1 MTAPVWRERVLG
13 RSRPDQ
19 AFRLALVVACVLFYV
34 VGRRQWFVR
43 DDWAF
48 LLSRQRLRAA
58 NGIGAWLFTAQDGH
72 WMTPPLAFWRVLQN
86 VFGVGSYWPYLLP
99 TIALHIAAVVLV
111 RVWCRRL
118 EVSEWTTTILCTLLL
133 VFGSGWENIV
143 FAVQV
148 VYNVSLVC
156 FLAHLLLVDHDGPVD
171 RRDVIGAALGVL
183 SITSSGFGPFF
194 LVGVGTVLVLRRR
207 WVAAAIATV
216 PQGVAYLW
224 WWLAWGEDPTAERHT
239 STIGGFLRFAREE
252 LSLTLGSITGQ
263 EVFGGAA
270 LLGIVAVCVWRRRL
284 GWWPRTTLIGLVVT
298 VAVMFLGIAYQR
310 AGLGLASASSSRY
323 LYMGAMLLV
332 PAIGIAV
339 DQARHF
345 DRYALL
351 AVRLLLVLA
360 TLQNARALVRWS
372 DQWADRS
379 RADQELFAMVAGWP
393 GIEQADQRLFM
404 SDYNPDVLLADLPQL
419 VADGAITP
427 RTGLTQAEQQIIV
440 DITNGK
446 PVHRPVMP

>member
-1 MTAPVWRERVLG
+1 MRK
-13 RSRPDQ
+13 
-19 AFRLALVVACVLFYV
+19 
-34 VGRRQWFVR
+34 
-43 DDWAF
+43 
-48 LLSRQRLRAA
+48 
-58 NGIGAWLFTAQDGH
+58 
-72 WMTPPLAFWRVLQN
+72 
-86 VFGVGSYWPYLLP
+86 
-99 TIALHIAAVVLV
+99 
-111 RVWCRRL
+111 
-118 EVSEWTTTILCTLLL
+118 
-133 VFGSGWENIV
+133 
-143 FAVQV
+143 
-148 VYNVSLVC
+148 
-156 FLAHLLLVDHDGPVD
+156 
-171 RRDVIGAALGVL
+171 
-183 SITSSGFGPFF
+183 
-194 LVGVGTVLVLRRR
+194 
-207 WVAAAIATV
+207 
-216 PQGVAYLW
+216 
-224 WWLAWGEDPTAERHT
+224 WLAI
-239 STIGGFLRFAREE
+239 S
-252 LSLTLGSITGQ
+252 
-263 EVFGGAA
+263 
-270 LLGIVAVCVWRRRL
+270 
-284 GWWPRTTLIGLVVT
+284 VT